1 MQKTVLAKCAGSYVC
16 TSIAKPRRKE
26 LRCGT
31 VELKKKQHTRGHHV
45 IARIGPGS
53 CDSALISVINPLLI
67 QPPTCVPCVSPVN
80 PCAPPAELPKM
91 QPTLEAAC
99 LASARAKRCREAGT
113 ALAFAFAFAVT
124 CVGMGCRDSGPGDGL
139 CRHSKLFEQANMRSV
154 SHRRHVPYGVMCH
167 LYLHFFLFAS
177 FFLLSSCFTPLHGL
191 GTCFLRCQRT
201 GLCLVEVAHNGRLRV
216 LRAR

>member
-31 VELKKKQHTRGHHV
+31 VELKKKQHTRGPHV

-99 LASARAKRCREAGT
+99 LASARAKRRREAGI
-113 ALAFAFAFAVT
+113 
-124 CVGMGCRDSGPGDGL
+124 GCRDSGPGDGL
-139 CRHSKLFEQANMRSV
+139 CRYSKLFEQANMRSV

-177 FFLLSSCFTPLHGL
+177 FFFLSSCFTPLHGL

-201 GLCLVEVAHNGRLRV
+201 GPCLVEVAHNGRLRL